1 MGKGFR
7 GRCRQGL
14 ERRLRTSH
22 RHGKRKE
29 VGEILAALCTVHN
42 LIARMKIGFAQIN
55 PTVGDLRGN
64 FEKIAGAYDQLARA
78 GADIVI
84 APELAV
90 TGYPL
95 QDLVFKSRFVPENL
109 AVLDQLQKR
118 LNKPALLV
126 GFVDRNEG
134 RGKPFHNAAAL
145 LQAGEPLQKTH
156 KSLLPTYDVFDEDR
170 YFEPAREIAPLKF
183 RGHRIGVTICEDIWT
198 ERYLPRP
205 FYDVDPVRALVA
217 QEAEMIL
224 NVSASPFSLRK
235 PAVRREMISGLAG
248 TYQRPI
254 FYCNTVGGNDQ
265 LVFDGNSIAVNA
277 RGQLLAQLPAFEEAS
292 VIVDSE
298 SVQTPEI
305 PLADIVQ
312 ELYSALRLGLRDYLA
327 KCGFKSAVLGL
338 SGGID
343 SAVVAAIAVD
353 AIGAD
358 NVTGVSMPS
367 QFSSR
372 GSVLDALALAKNLGI
387 QCLQI
392 PIADAF
398 AVFKAQFKEVF
409 AGRTEDATEENMQA
423 RLRGMTLMALSNKF
437 GHLVLSTGNK
447 SELAVGYCTIYGDMA
462 GGLAVISDVPKTIVY
477 ELARWI
483 NSEYTSRGGRQSEI
497 IPSSTI
503 DKPPSAELKPDQTDQ
518 DVLPPYEILDEI
530 LRLYVEENLSAR
542 DIITHGYDEKTVR
555 WVQRRVDLNE
565 YKREQAAPG
574 LKVTSRAFG
583 IGRRMPIAQRYVD

>member
-1 MGKGFR
+1 
-7 GRCRQGL
+7 
-14 ERRLRTSH
+14 
-22 RHGKRKE
+22 
-29 VGEILAALCTVHN
+29 
-42 LIARMKIGFAQIN
+42 MKIGFAQIN

-90 TGYPL
+90 TGYPP

-109 AVLDQLQKR
+109 AVLDELQKR

-248 TYQRPI
+248 TYQRSI
-254 FYCNTVGGNDQ
+254 FYCNAVGGNDQ

-298 SVQTPEI
+298 SVQAPEI
-305 PLADIVQ
+305 PSADIVQ

-353 AIGAD
+353 ALGPN

-372 GSVLDALALAKNLGI
+372 GSILDALALTKNLRI
-387 QCLQI
+387 QCLEI

-462 GGLAVISDVPKTIVY
+462 GGLAVISDVPKTMIY
-477 ELARWI
+477 ELARFI
-483 NSEYTSRGGRQSEI
+483 NSEASRVGKGEI
-497 IPSSTI
+497 IPASTI
-503 DKPPSAELKPDQTDQ
+503 EKPPSAELRPNQKDQ
-518 DVLPPYEILDEI
+518 DTLPPYDVLDAI
-530 LRLYVEENLSAR
+530 LRLHVEDNLSVAE
-542 DIITHGYDEKTVR
+542 IVAQGFDEKTVR

-565 YKREQAAPG
+565 YKRAQAAPG

-583 IGRRMPIAQRYVD
+583 VGRRMPIAQRYVG

>member
-1 MGKGFR
+1 
-7 GRCRQGL
+7 
-14 ERRLRTSH
+14 
-22 RHGKRKE
+22 
-29 VGEILAALCTVHN
+29 
-42 LIARMKIGFAQIN
+42 MKIGFAQIN

-90 TGYPL
+90 TGYPP

-109 AVLDQLQKR
+109 AVLDELQKR
-118 LNKPALLV
+118 LSKPALLV
-126 GFVDRNEG
+126 GFVDRNDG

-170 YFEPAREIAPLKF
+170 YFEPARQIAPLNF

-205 FYDVDPVRALVA
+205 FYDVDPVCALVT

-235 PAVRREMISGLAG
+235 PAVRREMICGLAG

-254 FYCNTVGGNDQ
+254 FYCNAVGGNDQ

-277 RGQLLAQLPAFEEAS
+277 SGQLLAQLAAFEEAS

-298 SVQTPEI
+298 SAPRSKI
-305 PLADIVQ
+305 ASADVVQ
-312 ELYSALRLGLRDYLA
+312 ELYAALRLGLRDYLA

-353 AIGAD
+353 AIGPD

-372 GSVLDALALAKNLGI
+372 GSVLDALALAKNLRI

-409 AGRTEDATEENMQA
+409 VGRTEDATEENMQA

-462 GGLAVISDVPKTIVY
+462 GGLAVISDVPKTMIY
-477 ELARWI
+477 ELARFI
-483 NSEYTSRGGRQSEI
+483 NSEASRAGKREI
-497 IPSSTI
+497 IPASTI
-503 DKPPSAELKPDQTDQ
+503 EKPPSAELRANQKDQ
-518 DVLPPYEILDEI
+518 DTLPPYDVLDAI
-530 LRLYVEENLSAR
+530 LRLYVEDNLSAAE
-542 DIITHGYDEKTVR
+542 IIAQGFDEKTVR

-565 YKREQAAPG
+565 YKRAQAAPG

-583 IGRRMPIAQRYVD
+583 VGRRMPIAQGYVG

>member
-1 MGKGFR
+1 
-7 GRCRQGL
+7 
-14 ERRLRTSH
+14 
-22 RHGKRKE
+22 
-29 VGEILAALCTVHN
+29 
-42 LIARMKIGFAQIN
+42 MKIGFAQIN

-64 FEKIAGAYDQLARA
+64 FEKITAAYDRLARA
-78 GADIVI
+78 GADIVV

-90 TGYPL
+90 TGYPP

-109 AVLDQLQKR
+109 AILDELQKR
-118 LNKPALLV
+118 LSQPALLV

-134 RGKPFHNAAAL
+134 RGKPFRNAAAL
-145 LQAGEPLQKTH
+145 LQTGEPLQKTH

-170 YFEPAREIAPLKF
+170 YFEPARQIAPLNF

-205 FYDVDPVRALVA
+205 FYDVDPVRVLVT

-235 PAVRREMISGLAG
+235 PAVRREMICGLAG

-254 FYCNTVGGNDQ
+254 FYCNAVGGNDQ

-277 RGQLLAQLPAFEEAS
+277 SGQLLTQLPGFEEAS
-292 VIVDSE
+292 VVVDSE
-298 SVQTPEI
+298 SPPSSKI
-305 PLADIVQ
+305 ASADIVQ
-312 ELYSALRLGLRDYLA
+312 ELYAALRLGLRDYLA

-462 GGLAVISDVPKTIVY
+462 GGLAVISDVPKTMIF
-477 ELARWI
+477 ELARFI
-483 NSEYTSRGGRQSEI
+483 NSEASRARKREI
-497 IPSSTI
+497 IPASTI
-503 DKPPSAELKPDQTDQ
+503 EKPPSAELRPNQKDQ
-518 DVLPPYEILDEI
+518 DTLPPYDVLDAI
-530 LRLYVEENLSAR
+530 LRLYVEDNLSAPE
-542 DIITHGYDEKTVR
+542 IVAQGFDEKTVR

-565 YKREQAAPG
+565 YKRAQAAPG

-583 IGRRMPIAQRYVD
+583 VGRRMPIAQRYVG